1 MIAASRVSA
10 TAAAAFVAAAIHA
23 ASAQTESSDV
33 TVEARD
39 VLPPVYF
46 RTVHYEIGDEVTRT
60 PFFYEF
66 TVTSEFGTYRISSVA
81 MLDIRLH
88 EILTLAEV
96 APQLRGKD
104 LSIDRAPGGQRGVG
118 GDSVAEIISDPLGTA
133 GTLIDNLRTNFEE
146 TFIDPFA
153 AQVETV
159 DEPID
164 AFEVDPGP
172 HKRSAAAQI
181 GVDVYSRN
189 AELQR
194 TLEVLADARSA
205 GRLRQSIAPTQTLLV
220 GPAPFGSGALDTRL
234 RSKLKN
240 LSAAEVN
247 AEVDRRLEALG
258 VDHGTRVG
266 LLTHQSYSP
275 RTRLYLS
282 AYLGQLKA
290 EDVHHLATA
299 ATDATT
305 EADAVAFVNLARM
318 AAFYRLSG
326 HPLARVELRAD
337 FPLFVTARNEI
348 VLALPIDHFS
358 WTEANAAIVARLERV
373 AGEIEADRVVILV
386 SGHGD
391 DESRHALATRGIAF
405 NERYSF

>member
-1 MIAASRVSA
+1 MNVALRSYAI
-10 TAAAAFVAAAIHA
+10 AAAAALALS
-23 ASAQTESSDV
+23 ASAETTPSGT

-39 VLPPVYF
+39 ILPPVYF
-46 RTVHYEIGDEVTRT
+46 RTVHYDIEDEVTRL

-66 TVTSEFGTYRISSVA
+66 TVTSDFGTYRISSLA

-88 EILTLAEV
+88 EILTLAEI
-96 APQLRGKD
+96 APQLRGKN
-104 LSIDRAPGGQRGVG
+104 LSIDRAPGGRRGVG
-118 GDSVAEIISDPLGTA
+118 GDSVADIISDPLGTA
-133 GTLIDNLRTNFEE
+133 GALIENLRTNFEE
-146 TFIDPFA
+146 TFIDPFEDQRQA
-153 AQVETV
+153 I

-181 GVDVYSRN
+181 GVDVYSSN

-194 TLEVLADARSA
+194 ALDALADARSA
-205 GRLRQSIAPTQTLLV
+205 GRLRQSVAPTQTLLV
-220 GPAPFGSGALDTRL
+220 SPKPFGSGVLDARL

-240 LSAAEVN
+240 LSAAEIN
-247 AEVDRRLEALG
+247 AEVDRRLETLG
-258 VDHGTRVG
+258 VDHGTRIG

-290 EDVHHLATA
+290 AAGVHQIAAA

-326 HPLARVELRAD
+326 HSLARVELEND
-337 FPLFVTARNEI
+337 FPVFATAQNEL
-348 VLALPIDHFS
+348 VLALPVDHFS
-358 WTEANAAIVARLERV
+358 WTDANASLVARLERL
-373 AGEIEADRVVILV
+373 ASERGDRSVVILV

-391 DESRHALATRGIAF
+391 EAARNALAARGIALR
-405 NERYSF
+405 ERYSF